1 MIGTVVARIHG
12 LRAALL
18 VLAIAGVITSRFF
31 IPRNVG
37 LSIKLG
43 EGVRYISFNV
53 LTTWV
58 LLLIVF
64 FLAIKVLRLR

>member
-1 MIGTVVARIHG
+1 MVVARIHV
-12 LRAALL
+12 LRVALL
-18 VLAIAGVITSRFF
+18 VIAIAGLITSRFF

-37 LSIKLG
+37 FSIKLG
-43 EGVRYISFNV
+43 EGVRYFSLNV